1 MTFDEWWVAMKPAEV
16 DDLKEQF
23 MNCWANAEMSDA
35 EANEIIAAG
44 AFKAGKLEAAEHIL
58 ELYEL
63 KPWVFARELA
73 AYVES
78 LK

>member
-1 MTFDEWWVAMKPAEV
+1 MNFDEWWMEMKPAEV

-23 MNCWANAEMSDA
+23 EDCWDKAEMSDA

-44 AFKAGKLEAAEHIL
+44 AFKAGKLEAAEYIL

-63 KPWVFARELA
+63 KPWIFARKLVD
-73 AYVES
+73 YVES